1 MEQRNERTCV
11 IFTRMQLDLQLTDR
25 QGLSRKFIPGP
36 TGSEVHGGLSG
47 RQGTGLRFVKIEE
60 SREGSKLCAL
70 DVDLQDVNEIMAI
83 VFHEPAETPHLNF
96 HVGAVVVDGAEC
108 PGLEMGSVGVFL
120 EFRTPL

>member
-1 MEQRNERTCV
+1 
-11 IFTRMQLDLQLTDR
+11 MQLDLQLTDR
-25 QGLSRKFIPGP
+25 QGLSRKFIPGS
-36 TGSEVHGGLSG
+36 TGSEVHRGLGG
-47 RQGTGLRFVKIEE
+47 RQGTGLRFIKIEE
-60 SREGSKLCAL
+60 RREGSKLCAL

-96 HVGAVVVDGAEC
+96 HVGTVIVDGSEC